1 MGLQDTRN
9 FSILDSNETSTLAF
23 MVIEPDG
30 EENTYRTL
38 QKLDCA
44 MQEIENGIKRTFFV
58 NDASLNAKDI
68 DIVLVT
74 LGGGKARLNMAILRD
89 NKLLVSNNTAKIKYT
104 TLYSEQETEYKDIK
118 YTPNFKRPI
127 SIIDPEIADEV
138 KPTLYYD
145 EESNMV
151 RAKVKLL
158 PKKSYI
164 ALQVIET

>member
-1 MGLQDTRN
+1 MELEGTKS
-9 FSILDSNETSTLAF
+9 FSFLDSNETSTLAF
-23 MVIEPDG
+23 MVNDAEG
-30 EENTYRTL
+30 ETRYRTL

-44 MQEIENGIKRTFFV
+44 MQEMPTGIKRTYFI
-58 NDASLNAKDI
+58 NDLSNNLGDI

-74 LGGGKARLNMAILRD
+74 LGDGKARLNMAILKG
-89 NKLLVSNNTAKIKYT
+89 NQLLVSKKTANIRYT
-104 TLYSEQETEYKDIK
+104 VLYSEEPTDYDDIK

-145 EESNMV
+145 EEANMV
-151 RAKVKLL
+151 RARVKLL

-164 ALQVIET
+164 ALQVIEE

>member
-1 MGLQDTRN
+1 MGLQESKKFT
-9 FSILDSNETSTLAF
+9 ILDSRETSTLAF
-23 MVIEPDG
+23 MVNEPDG
-30 EENTYRTL
+30 DSIYRTL

-44 MQEIENGIKRTFFV
+44 MAEVESGIKRTFFI
-58 NDASLNAKDI
+58 NDMSKDGDI

-74 LGGGKARLNMAILRD
+74 LGDGKARLNMAVLRD
-89 NKLLVSNNTAKIKYT
+89 EKLYVSKDSAKIKYT
-104 TLYSEQETEYKDIK
+104 TLYSEKPSDYEDIK

-145 EESNMV
+145 DEVNMV
-151 RAKVKLL
+151 RARVKLL

-164 ALQVIET
+164 ALQVTEE

>member
-1 MGLQDTRN
+1 MELEGTKN
-9 FSILDSNETSTLAF
+9 FSILDSRETSTLAF
-23 MVIEPDG
+23 MINEP
-30 EENTYRTL
+30 EEGSIYRTL

-44 MQEIENGIKRTFFV
+44 MKEMENGIKRTFFI
-58 NDASLNAKDI
+58 NDLSNTLASI

-74 LGGGKARLNMAILRD
+74 LGDGKARLNMAILRE
-89 NKLLVSNNTAKIKYT
+89 NKLFVSKNTAKIKYT
-104 TLYSEQETEYKDIK
+104 TLYSEEPTNYDDIK

-145 EESNMV
+145 DEVNMV
-151 RAKVKLL
+151 RARIKLL

-164 ALQVIET
+164 ALQVLDD

>member
-1 MGLQDTRN
+1 MGQQESKK
-9 FSILDSNETSTLAF
+9 FSILDSRETSTLAF
-23 MVIEPDG
+23 MVNESDG
-30 EENTYRTL
+30 ETKYRTL

-44 MQEIENGIKRTFFV
+44 MAEVESGIKRTFFI
-58 NDASLNAKDI
+58 NDMSREGDI

-74 LGGGKARLNMAILRD
+74 IGGGKARLNMAILREG
-89 NKLLVSNNTAKIKYT
+89 KLLISKESAKIKYT
-104 TLYSEQETEYKDIK
+104 TLYNEKESNYDDIK

-145 EESNMV
+145 EEANMV
-151 RAKVKLL
+151 RARVKLL

-164 ALQVIET
+164 ALQVIEE

>member
-1 MGLQDTRN
+1 MGLEGTKN
-9 FSILDSNETSTLAF
+9 FSILDSRETSTLAF
-23 MVIEPDG
+23 MVNEPEG
-30 EENTYRTL
+30 NSRYRTL

-44 MQEIENGIKRTFFV
+44 MQEMENGIRKTFFI
-58 NDASLNAKDI
+58 NDLSNRQDTI

-74 LGGGKARLNMAILRD
+74 LGDGKARLNLAVLKND
-89 NKLLVSNNTAKIKYT
+89 KLYVSKNSTKIKYT
-104 TLYSEQETEYKDIK
+104 TLYSEKPSDYEDIK

-145 EESNMV
+145 EEANMV
-151 RAKVKLL
+151 RARVKLL

-164 ALQVIET
+164 ALQVLED

>member
-1 MGLQDTRN
+1 MELEGVKK

-23 MVIEPDG
+23 IINAAEDG
-30 EENTYRTL
+30 YRYRTL

-44 MQEIENGIKRTFFV
+44 VQQLESGIKRTFFI
-58 NDASLNAKDI
+58 NDFTASGDI

-74 LGGGKARLNMAILRD
+74 LGDGKARLNMAVLRD
-89 NKLLVSNNTAKIKYT
+89 GRLLVSQNSGKIRYT
-104 TLYSEQETEYKDIK
+104 TLYSETESNYDDIK

-127 SIIDPEIADEV
+127 SIIDPAIADEV

-145 EESNMV
+145 EEANMV
-151 RAKVKLL
+151 RARVKLL

-164 ALQVIET
+164 ALQVTEE

>member
-1 MGLQDTRN
+1 MGLQNTRN

-23 MVIEPDG
+23 IVNEAEGD
-30 EENTYRTL
+30 NKYRTL

-44 MQEIENGIKRTFFV
+44 MQEVENGIKRTFFI
-58 NDASLNAKDI
+58 NDLSNISKDL
-68 DIVLVT
+68 DIVLIT
-74 LGGGKARLNMAILRD
+74 LGDGKARLNMALLKE
-89 NKLLVSNNTAKIKYT
+89 NKLFVSKNTAKVKYT
-104 TLYSEQETEYKDIK
+104 TLYSEEETSYEDIK

-145 EESNMV
+145 DETNMV
-151 RAKVKLL
+151 RARVKLS

-164 ALQVIET
+164 ALQVIEE